1 MTTPRIVHPAGADI
15 GEALGAAEFARLMA
29 PAGPFEPAPH
39 LAIAV
44 SGGADSMALTLL
56 AAAWARRRK
65 GSVTALTVDH
75 RLRPE
80 SGAEARQV
88 GRWLSGRGIAHKILP
103 WRGDKPVSGV
113 QAAARA
119 ARMRLLAE
127 WCARHNILHLLSGHQ
142 LEDQAGTLMLRLAA
156 GSGGDGL
163 AAMPLV
169 QGLAVQDLAGP
180 GGTSV
185 RLLRPLLSTPGARL
199 RAVLHGHGQAWIDDP
214 SNRKPA
220 YARTRLV
227 AALEEMT
234 PNGLAAPRLA
244 RTARRAGQDRAALE
258 RACGEALAHFVAP
271 HPAGYFE
278 LDWAPWRNLPQAI
291 SRRVLNRLLARAG
304 ARDFGPRLARL
315 ERLWQELLGAYPKHA
330 ATLAGC
336 RIVPYR
342 GSVLICREPAA
353 ACERVQLQPGDTRR
367 WDRRF
372 TVVLGRG
379 AEFSGECIVGRLGSE
394 GISALRRQLADEGA
408 ALARIPAAVR
418 PSLPAF
424 RDLDGVVAV
433 PHLNYARS
441 GAERRF
447 GAAFCPAGSVG
458 GGAFGPVV

>member
-1 MTTPRIVHPAGADI
+1 MTRPRIVHPAGAEI
-15 GEALGAAEFARLMA
+15 GEVLGAAEFARLMV
-29 PAGPFEPAPH
+29 PAGPFEPASH

-65 GSVTALTVDH
+65 GRVTALTVDH

-80 SGAEARQV
+80 SDAEARQV

-103 WRGDKPVSGV
+103 WRGDKPASGV

-127 WCARHNILHLLSGHQ
+127 WCTRHNILHLLSGHQ
-142 LEDQAGTLMLRLAA
+142 LEDQAGTLMLRLSA

-169 QGLAVQDLAGP
+169 QDLAGP
-180 GGTSV
+180 EGTSL
-185 RLLRPLLSTPGARL
+185 RLIRPLLSVPAARL
-199 RAVLHGHGQAWIDDP
+199 RAVLHRHDQAWADDP

-227 AALEEMT
+227 TALEEMA
-234 PNGLAAPRLA
+234 PDGSAAARLA

-258 RACGEALAHFVAP
+258 NACGEAMARFIAP

-278 LDWAPWRNLPQAI
+278 LEWAPWRDLPQAI
-291 SRRVLNRLLARAG
+291 SRRVLSRLLASAG

-315 ERLWQELLGAYPKHA
+315 ERLWQELLGAYPKRA

-342 GSVLICREPAA
+342 GSVLVCREPAA
-353 ACERVQLQPGDTRR
+353 ACERVALQPGHTRH

-372 TVVLGRG
+372 TVALGRG
-379 AEFSGECIVGRLGSE
+379 AEFSGKCTVGRLGSE
-394 GISALRRQLADEGA
+394 GISVLRRHLAGEGK
-408 ALARIPAAVR
+408 ALARIPAPVR
-418 PSLPAF
+418 PSLPAL
-424 RDLDGVVAV
+424 RALDGVLAG
-433 PHLNYARS
+433 PHLNYTRS
-441 GAERRF
+441 DAGRRF
-447 GAAFCPAGSVG
+447 RAVFYPAGSVG
-458 GGAFGPVV
+458 GGAYGPVV

>member
-1 MTTPRIVHPAGADI
+1 MTSPRVVHPSGKDAGK
-15 GEALGAAEFARLMA
+15 ALGPAEFARLMA

-56 AAAWARRRK
+56 ADAWARRRK
-65 GSVTALTVDH
+65 GRVTALTVDH

-80 SGAEARQV
+80 SSAEAGQV
-88 GRWLSGRGIAHKILP
+88 GRWLRRRGIAHKVLT
-103 WRGDKPVSGV
+103 WRGDKPTTGV

-119 ARMRLLAE
+119 ARMKLLAE
-127 WCARHNILHLLSGHQ
+127 WCARHHVLHLLSGHQ
-142 LEDQAGTLMLRLAA
+142 LEDQAGTLILRLSA

-169 QGLAVQDLAGP
+169 QDLAGP
-180 GGTSV
+180 GGASV
-185 RLLRPLLSTPGARL
+185 RLVRPLLSIPGARL
-199 RAVLHGHGQAWIDDP
+199 RTVLHGRGQAWADDP

-220 YARTRLV
+220 YARTGLV
-227 AALEEMT
+227 AALEELA
-234 PNGLAAPRLA
+234 PDGLAAQRLA

-258 RACGEALAHFVAP
+258 RACGEALARFVAP
-271 HPAGYFE
+271 HPAGYFD
-278 LDWAPWRNLPQAI
+278 LDWAPWRNLPEAI
-291 SRRVLNRLLARAG
+291 SLRVLNRLLASAG

-315 ERLWQELLGAYPKHA
+315 ERLWRELSDAYPKRA

-336 RIVPYR
+336 RIVPHR
-342 GSVLICREPAA
+342 GGLLICREPAA
-353 ACERVQLQPGDTRR
+353 ARERVALRSGDTRQ

-372 TVVLGRG
+372 TVALGRG
-379 AEFSGECIVGRLGSE
+379 AEFNGKCTVGRLGSE
-394 GISALRRQLADEGA
+394 GISTLRRQLTDEGA
-408 ALARIPAAVR
+408 ALARIPVPVR

-424 RDLDGVVAV
+424 RDLDGVLAV

-447 GAAFCPAGSVG
+447 QAAFCPVGSVG
-458 GGAFGPVV
+458 GGVFGPVV